1 MLPTRQPHDHRPDI
15 RLGGMGIYNLIHNND
30 DDLYYYCP
38 ASDCPCHQPDYY
50 DSSRNNYNFFNYD
63 DESSSNSRPIN
74 HNGTTTNNNVS
85 PRNNFN
91 GYLN

>member
-1 MLPTRQPHDHRPDI
+1 MLPTRQPHDYRADI

-38 ASDCPCHQPDYY
+38 VNDCPCHQPDYY
-50 DSSRNNYNFFNYD
+50 DSSRNNYNFYD
-63 DESSSNSRPIN
+63 SSNSRPIN
-74 HNGTTTNNNVS
+74 HNGITTNNNNN
-85 PRNNFN
+85 PRNSFT

>member
-1 MLPTRQPHDHRPDI
+1 MLPTREPHDYGVDI

-30 DDLYYYCP
+30 DEQYFYCP

-50 DSSRNNYNFFNYD
+50 DSSRNNYNDF
-63 DESSSNSRPIN
+63 ESSSNIRPIN
-74 HNGTTTNNNVS
+74 HNGTTTNNNNN
-85 PRNNFN
+85 PRNSFN

>member
-1 MLPTRQPHDHRPDI
+1 MLPTRSAHDYGVDI

-30 DDLYYYCP
+30 DEQYFYCP

-50 DSSRNNYNFFNYD
+50 DSSRNNFYD
-63 DESSSNSRPIN
+63 FESSSNIRPIN
-74 HNGTTTNNNVS
+74 HNGTTTNNNNA
-85 PRNNFN
+85 PRNSFN

>member
-1 MLPTRQPHDHRPDI
+1 
-15 RLGGMGIYNLIHNND
+15 MGIYNLIHNND
-30 DDLYYYCP
+30 DDLYFYCP
-38 ASDCPCHQPDYY
+38 VNDCPCHQPDYY
-50 DSSRNNYNFFNYD
+50 DSSRNNYNFFNYEF
-63 DESSSNSRPIN
+63 ESSSNVRPNN

>member
-1 MLPTRQPHDHRPDI
+1 
-15 RLGGMGIYNLIHNND
+15 MGIYNLIHNND

-50 DSSRNNYNFFNYD
+50 DSSRNNFYD
-63 DESSSNSRPIN
+63 FESSSNIRPIN
-74 HNGTTTNNNVS
+74 HNGTTTNVNNN
-85 PRNNFN
+85 PRNSFN